1 MFHEGDKDCLIHLY
15 SVIRLKI
22 QTYLCKNV
30 VNKNTLRKHYLGMT
44 LIQKGIIIFAYND
57 KQIILL
63 TSMRNN
69 NPKLQY
75 TEKKKIPK
83 HNNTI
88 WEE

>member
-1 MFHEGDKDCLIHLY
+1 
-15 SVIRLKI
+15 
-22 QTYLCKNV
+22 
-30 VNKNTLRKHYLGMT
+30 MT
-44 LIQKGIIIFAYND
+44 LIQKGIIIFAYDD

-63 TSMRNN
+63 ASMRNN